1 MNFNLK
7 SAITILII
15 LFFCISNSRG
25 QSQGPGQETYGI
37 DVSRYQGKIDWSQ
50 ISKYEEHKIEF
61 VYIKATE
68 GASLIDN
75 SYKINF
81 DGAKKNHFLVGSYH
95 FFRAKTPAKLQYDNF
110 VSQVNRE
117 DQDLIPIV
125 DVEEMNGCKSKA
137 FQENFKLFLK
147 LVENEFG
154 KKPMIYTSN
163 SFYNKHLSLRFKGY
177 RFFIGRYSLFKPF
190 MADGHDWTIWQFTE
204 TGKMNGIAKHI
215 DVDVMNE
222 KFNIS
227 CILLK

>member
-1 MNFNLK
+1 MNFNIK
-7 SAITILII
+7 FAITILIFSFTSI
-15 LFFCISNSRG
+15 TAIY
-25 QSQGPGQETYGI
+25 GQETYGI
-37 DVSRYQGKIDWSQ
+37 DVSRYQGKIDWSL
-50 ISKYEEHKIEF
+50 ISKYEGHKIEF

-68 GASLIDN
+68 GATLIDN
-75 SYKINF
+75 CYKTNME
-81 DGAKKNHFLVGSYH
+81 GAKKNHFLVGSYH
-95 FFRAKTPAKLQYDNF
+95 FFRAKTPAKLQYNNF
-110 VSQVNRE
+110 VSQVNLE

-147 LVENEFG
+147 LVENQFG

-163 SFYNKHLSLRFKGY
+163 SFYNKHLSLRYKGY

-204 TGKMNGIAKHI
+204 TGKMAGIEKHI
-215 DVDVMNE
+215 DVDIMNE

>member
-1 MNFNLK
+1 MNFILK
-7 SAITILII
+7 FTIALLIFTFTH
-15 LFFCISNSRG
+15 LNNT
-25 QSQGPGQETYGI
+25 QGQETYGI
-37 DVSRYQGKIDWSQ
+37 DVSRYQGDIDWEVVN
-50 ISKYEEHKIEF
+50 KYEGHKIEF

-68 GASLIDN
+68 GATLIDN
-75 SYKINF
+75 RYKTNLE
-81 DGAKKNHFLVGSYH
+81 GAKKNHFLVGSYH
-95 FFRAKTPAKLQYDNF
+95 FFRAKTPAKQQYENF
-110 VSQVNRE
+110 VSQVNRDE
-117 DQDLIPIV
+117 QDLIPIV

-137 FQENFKLFLK
+137 FEENFKHFLK

-163 SFYNKHLSLRFKGY
+163 SFYNKHLSLRYKGY

-204 TGKMNGIAKHI
+204 TGRIMGVAKHI